1 MNISESLNI
10 TIVKLLFATLLRII
24 RRLSKF
30 GSNEM
35 TIMCGRKSAG
45 TVFGQKRALRIIF
58 VGHITDD
65 QWYHEMSLPVFAWLP
80 KCKDGNKRS
89 THMRK
94 IIIMCSTIIGI
105 IILMSIGSFIYYKH
119 TYEESVI
126 YDASSDIIQIFINN
140 SDDFDEFVSKF

>member
-1 MNISESLNI
+1 
-10 TIVKLLFATLLRII
+10 
-24 RRLSKF
+24 
-30 GSNEM
+30 
-35 TIMCGRKSAG
+35 
-45 TVFGQKRALRIIF
+45 
-58 VGHITDD
+58 
-65 QWYHEMSLPVFAWLP
+65 
-80 KCKDGNKRS
+80 
-89 THMRK
+89 MRK